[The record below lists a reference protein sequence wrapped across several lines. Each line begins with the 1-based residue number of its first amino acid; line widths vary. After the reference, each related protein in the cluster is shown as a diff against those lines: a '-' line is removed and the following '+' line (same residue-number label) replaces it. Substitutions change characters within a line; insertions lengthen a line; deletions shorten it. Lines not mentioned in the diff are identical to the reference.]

1 MASQALRIPES
12 NHNSEVTVQ
21 KTLGLP
27 RISQSKG
34 RKLKVREL
42 PSIEYDDDTFKAY
55 RSKIYTTQPKLG

>member
-42 PSIEYDDDTFKAY
+42 PSIEYDDTFKAY